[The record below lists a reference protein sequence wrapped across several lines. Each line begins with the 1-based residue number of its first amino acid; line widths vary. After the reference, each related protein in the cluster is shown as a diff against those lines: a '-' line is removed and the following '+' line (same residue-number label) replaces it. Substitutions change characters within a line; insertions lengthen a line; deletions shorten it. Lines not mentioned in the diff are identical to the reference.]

1 LIYLQDEQ
9 KILLL
14 SIKAFVVKMASGFLP
29 LGEKMGRA
37 CLSCEIVAILFLPYE
52 PIFSSSASKIG
63 IFEGSKILKS
73 AF

>member
-1 LIYLQDEQ
+1 
-9 KILLL
+9 
-14 SIKAFVVKMASGFLP
+14 MASEFLP
-29 LGEKMGRA
+29 LGEKMGLA

-73 AF
+73 VF